1 MSEQPTLSRAE
12 ASSFLGVSIRTIDR
26 LGLPKVKI
34 ARRTVYLRSD
44 LFTYLEANRIQ
55 PIATPTVEPSREV
68 IKAAV
73 TGIAAKIKNK
83 NTGEDPEARYR
94 RRMAMLQ
101 AA

>member
-1 MSEQPTLSRAE
+1 MQERPTLSRAE

-26 LGLPKVKI
+26 LGIPKVKLG
-34 ARRTVYLRSD
+34 RRTVYMRSD
-44 LFTYLEANRIQ
+44 LLTYLEANRVQ
-55 PIATPTVEPSREV
+55 PIAAPSVEPSREA

-73 TGIAAKIKNK
+73 TGIAAKIKM